1 MRGCMRYPR
10 GKETQVAMYNEN
22 ERTSPWLIA
31 FRVLFTIAVAGC
43 IAFIFSN
50 SLEIGPE
57 SSARSQAVMH
67 YINAVLGRIGLGPV
81 SEHAI
86 RKLAHFAEYCLE
98 GLLLT
103 LCLRVYTRR
112 FVRHI
117 SWPLLLG
124 LLTAVSDETIQ
135 RYVAGRSSQ
144 VTDVW
149 IDFAGVVGGMLVSL
163 VLLLLLRA
171 VTSFYSIKKENRRLR
186 QERDELR
193 RRQQPAA
200 ARRSGTDTPQPARKP
215 HPGAAPRY
223 AHQPFAGPDY
233 AAQNRCPA
241 GDENTAAS
249 RGSYEHSAG
258 NGYSYYE
265 EGEETQ

>member
-1 MRGCMRYPR
+1 MFVREETHRAAVLAVPR
-10 GKETQVAMYNEN
+10 ERWIAMSYETEK
-22 ERTSPWLIA
+22 TSPWLVA
-31 FRVLFTIAVAGC
+31 FRVVFTIGAAVC
-43 IAFIFSN
+43 IAYIFGN
-50 SLEIGPE
+50 SMQVAAV

-67 YINAVLGRIGLGPV
+67 FCNSVLGRVGLGPV
-81 SEHAI
+81 SEHVI

-124 LLTAVSDETIQ
+124 LLTAVTDETIQ

-149 IDFAGVVGGMLVSL
+149 IDFAGVVAGMLVSL
-163 VLLLLLRA
+163 VILLIVRA
-171 VTSFYSIKKENRRLR
+171 VTSFYAIKKENRRLR

-193 RRQQPAA
+193 RQQLRR
-200 ARRSGTDTPQPARKP
+200 RRSADHDPQP
-215 HPGAAPRY
+215 
-223 AHQPFAGPDY
+223 
-233 AAQNRCPA
+233 
-241 GDENTAAS
+241 
-249 RGSYEHSAG
+249 
-258 NGYSYYE
+258 E
-265 EGEETQ
+265 EGEEIHDSTTGC